1 MTVGRTPPD
10 KVTLDSQIA
19 GLLVGINNLM
29 VNVITLKAFLDS
41 QSDAQLIAIGYTQA
55 EVNTL
60 RSAYVDAKALAD
72 TWNGTSVFT
81 PARDLRTFA
90 KLVWGSGL

>member
-10 KVTLDSQIA
+10 KNTLDSQIA
-19 GLLVGINNLM
+19 GFLIQTNTALS
-29 VNVITLKAFLDS
+29 NVATLKAFLDS
-41 QSDAQLIAIGYTQA
+41 QSDANLIAIGYSQG

-60 RSAYVDAKALAD
+60 RSAYTDAMALHDVWIGAAAL
-72 TWNGTSVFT
+72 T

-90 KLVWGSGL
+90 KLVWGTGT

>member
-10 KVTLDSQIA
+10 KPTLDSQLA
-19 GLLVGINNLM
+19 GFLLQINTAMN
-29 VNVITLKAFLDS
+29 NVATLKAFLDS
-41 QSDAQLIAIGYTQA
+41 QSDANLIAIGYVQA

-60 RSAYVDAKALAD
+60 RSAYSDAMALHD
-72 TWNGTSVFT
+72 TWIGASVFT

-90 KLVWGSGL
+90 KLVWGTGT